1 MATRTKPVRGEAG
14 SEPNPEDARLHWHYL
29 RQMLLIRRFEE
40 KAGEA
45 YSLGKIGGFCHLYI
59 GQEAVAVGAIAAL
72 REDDYLISAYREH
85 GQALARGIPARS
97 VMAELFGKRTGC
109 SRGKGGSMHL
119 FDPGLGFLGGHAIV
133 GSHIPIAAGI
143 AFAIKYRG
151 GDQVSLCFFGE
162 AAANI
167 GAFHEALNMAS
178 LWQLP
183 VIFVCENNGYGMG
196 TAIARASAVRDLAVR
211 GTAYDMPA
219 ESIDGQ
225 DVLVVREAVDRA
237 VGRARAQSQPTLL
250 ELRTY
255 RYVGHSMSDAAHG
268 TYRTKDEVEE
278 FRRRDPITLLADRMR
293 NAGELNDEAWQKLDD
308 EVKAEIEDAFRFAEE
323 SPDPD
328 PEDLFTDVYAGLG
341 SRESGVGKET
351 EGNR

>member
-1 MATRTKPVRGEAG
+1 MATSTRPVRGGKGPDREGGGAG
-14 SEPNPEDARLHWHYL
+14 GGDPDSTRLHRDYL

-72 REDDYLISAYREH
+72 REDDYITSAYREH
-85 GQALARGIPARS
+85 GQALARGISSRA

-109 SRGKGGSMHL
+109 SGGKGGSMHL
-119 FDPGLGFLGGHAIV
+119 FDANLGFLGGHGIV
-133 GSHIPIAAGI
+133 GSHIPLAAGA

-167 GAFHEALNMAS
+167 GAFHETLNMAS
-178 LWQLP
+178 LWELP
-183 VIFVCENNGYGMG
+183 VIFLCENNGYGMG

-211 GTAYDMPA
+211 GTAYDMPSEA
-219 ESIDGQ
+219 VDGQ
-225 DVLVVREAVDRA
+225 DVLVVREAVGRA
-237 VGRARAQSQPTLL
+237 VARARQESQPTLL
-250 ELRTY
+250 EVRTY

-268 TYRTKDEVEE
+268 TYRSKDEVEE
-278 FRRRDPITLLADRMR
+278 FRRRDPITVLADRMR
-293 NAGELNDEAWQKLDD
+293 EAGALDD
-308 EVKAEIEDAFRFAEE
+308 GGWEQLEADVKAEVEDAYTFAEE
-323 SPDPD
+323 SPDPE
-328 PEDLFTDVYAGLG
+328 PSDLYTDVYAPPSPGAPR
-341 SRESGVGKET
+341 S
-351 EGNR
+351 

>member
-1 MATRTKPVRGEAG
+1 MATRAKPARGDAAG
-14 SEPNPEDARLHWHYL
+14 GEPDRADAQRHRDYL

-59 GQEAVAVGAIAAL
+59 GQEAVAVGALATL
-72 REDDYLISAYREH
+72 REDDYVISAYREH
-85 GQALARGIPARS
+85 GQALARGVPARS

-109 SRGKGGSMHL
+109 SGGKGGSMHL
-119 FDPGLGFLGGHAIV
+119 FHAGLGFLGGHGIV
-133 GSHIPIAAGI
+133 GSHIPLAAGF
-143 AFAIKYRG
+143 AFAIKYRR

-167 GAFHEALNMAS
+167 GAFHETLNMAS
-178 LWQLP
+178 LWDLP
-183 VIFVCENNGYGMG
+183 VVFLCENNGYGMG
-196 TAIARASAVRDLAVR
+196 TAIARASAVRDLALR

-219 ESIDGQ
+219 EVVDGQ
-225 DVLVVREAVDRA
+225 DVLVVRDAVSRA
-237 VGRARAQSQPTLL
+237 VSRARTESKPTLL
-250 ELRTY
+250 EVRTY

-268 TYRTKDEVEE
+268 TYRSKDEVEE

-293 NAGELNDEAWQKLDD
+293 SAGDLDD
-308 EVKAEIEDAFRFAEE
+308 ASWSAMDAEIRAEVEDAFRFAEE

-328 PEDLFTDVYAGLG
+328 PSELFTDVYAEPADGG
-341 SRESGVGKET
+341 PG
-351 EGNR
+351 